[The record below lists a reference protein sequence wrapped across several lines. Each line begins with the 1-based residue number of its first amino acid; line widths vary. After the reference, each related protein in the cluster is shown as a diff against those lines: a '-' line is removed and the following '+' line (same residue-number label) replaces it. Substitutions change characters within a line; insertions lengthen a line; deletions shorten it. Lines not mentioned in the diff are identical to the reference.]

1 MLIVKNLSHSF
12 TENKIIL
19 ENINFELKKGEI
31 LAIVGESGSGKSTLL
46 NAIAG
51 KLNYDSGSIHFDK
64 EKVLKPKQQLIAGH
78 DEIALVNQNYSGD
91 LYFTVAENIRN
102 KLLHLTSDDREGMVD
117 ELLTLFELNPIKDYQ
132 SHLLSGGEKQRLSMA
147 CALAKEPKILLLDEP
162 FSHLDVFLRNRVGRY
177 LKKVV
182 KDRGVSIIIVTHEGE
197 EALDWAHNIVILE
210 SGKLT
215 KKTTP
220 KNAYYKPENLIQARF
235 FGEINKVKGPES
247 TNVIFRPWSFVLNKE
262 DITIDDIFIKIKVK
276 FLYSSFRMGYYA
288 NYFHT
293 FNGEELVL
301 YDFKELNQVKSFY
314 VENKG

>member
-1 MLIVKNLSHSF
+1 MLTVNNLSHSF
-12 TENKIIL
+12 TESKIIL
-19 ENINFELKKGEI
+19 ENINFELNEGEI

-51 KLNYDSGSIHFDK
+51 KLNYDGGTILFDK

-91 LYFTVAENIRN
+91 LYFTVAENIKN
-102 KLLHLTSDDREGMVD
+102 QLLHLTNEDRDEMVE
-117 ELLTLFELNPIKDYQ
+117 ELLMLFDLSPIKNYQ

-177 LKKVV
+177 LKNIVEEK
-182 KDRGVSIIIVTHEGE
+182 GLSIIIVTHEGE

-210 SGKLT
+210 KGLLSEKA
-215 KKTTP
+215 TP
-220 KNAYYKPENLIQARF
+220 KNAYYYPENLIQARF
-235 FGEINKVKGPES
+235 FGEINQVEISNSEKIS
-247 TNVIFRPWSFVLNKE
+247 FRPWNFVLDGKKDNNSL
-262 DITIDDIFIKIKVK
+262 IKIKVK

-293 FNGEELVL
+293 FSGEEIVL
-301 YDFKELNQVKSFY
+301 YDFKELTQVKSFY
-314 VENKG
+314 VESRG